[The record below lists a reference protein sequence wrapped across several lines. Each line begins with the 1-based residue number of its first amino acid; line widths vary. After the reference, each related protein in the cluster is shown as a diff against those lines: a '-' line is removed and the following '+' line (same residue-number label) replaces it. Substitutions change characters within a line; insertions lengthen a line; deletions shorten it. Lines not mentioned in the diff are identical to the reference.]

1 MKLHPEDPRLT
12 AQVLGEL
19 SVEDAAAVELAA
31 AADPA
36 LEAELAET
44 RAIQRFLT
52 DLPAPPSGQLL
63 PGQRAAILTTAR
75 RADRTARI
83 VRFQRWLIPAA
94 AAAVLALATVLL
106 LRMPGDKPQLVVRE
120 TPAVPPPAAPA
131 APAVTPAIAPPP
143 AISPIVRQGP
153 LATSDFPVL
162 DLPVHP
168 ASGNLKTV
176 SNSIRGEGKFP
187 PRDAVRTEELI
198 NAFPLRLTGTTAIAR
213 SSGNAW
219 HPDNRGSG
227 ASAHAA
233 TLATETIACPWKPS
247 ATLLLISL
255 RGNPRQACEV
265 KLAYHADPA
274 NVLHYRILGFAPA
287 ASTGGVLPTTLAANT
302 TTTLAIEIECSSPR
316 GGLGTLVWATDGEKA
331 PAISLIHRRDAEPS
345 DDARFGALVCTYA
358 QWLAGEQTG
367 AIDADVVSGL
377 AREIASAE
385 LPAERADFLNLIDR
399 TLNL

>member
-44 RAIQRFLT
+44 RAIQQFLT

-63 PGQRAAILTTAR
+63 PDQRAAILTTAR
-75 RADRTARI
+75 KADRAARI
-83 VRFQRWLIPAA
+83 ARFQRWLIPTA

-106 LRMPGDKPQLVVRE
+106 LRMPGEKPQPIVRE
-120 TPAVPPPAAPA
+120 TPAVPPPA

-143 AISPIVRQGP
+143 ATAAIVRQGP

-168 ASGNLKTV
+168 ASGNLETV
-176 SNSIRGEGKFP
+176 SNSIRGEGKLP
-187 PRDAVRTEELI
+187 PRDAVRTEEFL

-358 QWLAGEQTG
+358 QWLAGEQAG
-367 AIDADVVSGL
+367 AIDADIVSGL
-377 AREIASAE
+377 AREIASAV

-399 TLNL
+399 TLHL